1 VSEHHKFKVGQSVEF
16 TASALHPKPLGS
28 FKVVKVMPSERGILQ
43 YRIKS
48 VMDGHERMV
57 LESELA

>member
-1 VSEHHKFKVGQSVEF
+1 MVTHKYKVGQSVEF
-16 TASALHPKPLGS
+16 IASALHPRALGP
-28 FKVVKVMPSERGILQ
+28 FKILRVMPSERGVLQ
-43 YRIKS
+43 YRVKS

>member
-1 VSEHHKFKVGQSVEF
+1 MERHKFKVGQSVEF

-28 FKVVKVMPSERGILQ
+28 FKIVKIMPSERGVLQ

>member
-1 VSEHHKFKVGQSVEF
+1 MTAPLKFKLGQSVEF
-16 TASALHPKPLGS
+16 VSSDLRPKPLGS
-28 FKVVKVMPSERGILQ
+28 FKVVRVMPSERGIQQ

-57 LESELA
+57 MESDLS